1 MKLEDM
7 LSAPAADDYNGVV
20 FAEKGGEGDLSEY
33 IFTRSVAENLS
44 LILNRIIS
52 GIASET
58 ENTGIWISGDFGS
71 GKSHFLKTLS
81 LMLDGRGL
89 SERNFT
95 ETGAGSEIL
104 EAAKRIEDL
113 NIEPILFNI
122 DMQAVKGGENRSLT
136 AAFLNVF
143 NKNCGYCENNPAV
156 AEFERYLAGIGK
168 YEDFKREFKS
178 VSGSDWSS
186 RRGEPGFAADY
197 IIKATAALGVMSSGA
212 IESVCANM
220 NSDYRTSID
229 EFAGV
234 VREHTDKTGAAVVF
248 LADEIGQFIGGD
260 TALML
265 ELQTIVEALSSSC
278 RGRAWIVVTSQHE
291 MNIKDQNALDFS
303 KIRGRFALK
312 VSLKSLETEEIVVK
326 RFLEKNRSGVGS
338 LSRMYSRYRL
348 KFSDTIYS
356 DSDVVFE
363 DKARFISL
371 YPFAPYQF
379 KLLPEVLDNIRKRGE
394 AGADIS
400 TAERSI
406 LSVFHSA
413 LTYMKTF
420 EKNGRAIAP
429 LYAFYGGLRE
439 FFSPDETEVVED
451 ADKYLKNERIGGAQK
466 RLAVDILKTLL
477 ILKYSNSVRA
487 TEGNLLKLLI
497 SDLKQDADKATTELR
512 TALAALL
519 KTNTIKKRGDAFAFL
534 STGEIETENKISKID
549 VENREIVRSIADVLF
564 GKIFTLKKIA
574 LPNGAEVGL
583 GRFIDGAPYKQIRGG
598 CDVGVNFITGLG
610 EISYGDG
617 DLKLLSGECRQT
629 IVLLDGSADSDR
641 PNIME
646 SFDEIRR
653 AIQIEK
659 YIESVGARNLDDRFV
674 KIKTEEKTALMSR
687 AEIYLKNAADNAL
700 VYSLGEKVFG
710 VTIKRAAERLAAE
723 VYHKNALINE
733 HIGYD
738 DIMKELTYGAKPNSV
753 KYKQNAAALDDME
766 EYIGLSGKISVDEVK
781 RRFLKPPYGYP
792 QSDTVWLILTLLKDN
807 RIGLIL
813 NGVNTDIFKLC
824 EPEEIFGIIADNK
837 RQDKPELFGF
847 NDTNIDKENVLTKLR
862 GLYLE
867 LSDADTAPDDSFIA
881 SSLFTEL
888 DKLRTELDKYSVYYI
903 AEDNICADNM
913 FKYPGR
919 EIIAS
924 GRELIGE
931 VCPASDRRELET
943 GKNVVAAKA
952 DEIAG
957 FYRKFER
964 VREFFKS
971 DQYKIY
977 SMAAGLCGRIR
988 NIIQFMPDEKAKK
1001 LYASIAEIL
1010 SDGEPYKR
1018 IPELRESY
1026 LELSDIYYNIL
1037 NALKADAKNKLDKL
1051 TGGAL
1056 YESVALKEI
1065 AKRIPDSD
1073 NADEILGV
1081 MYMIDAAD
1089 TEGGSKS
1096 KIKEY

>member
-466 RLAVDILKTLL
+466 RLAANILKTLL
-477 ILKYSNSVRA
+477 ILKYSNSIRA

-497 SDLKQDADKATTELR
+497 SDLKQDTDKATTELR

-534 STGEIETENKISKID
+534 STGEIETENMISEID
-549 VENREIVRSIADVLF
+549 VENREIVRSIADILF

-610 EISYGDG
+610 EISYGNG

-641 PNIME
+641 PNVME

-766 EYIGLSGKISVDEVK
+766 EYICLSGKISVDEVK

-792 QSDTVWLILTLLKDN
+792 QSDTIWLILTLLRDK

-813 NGVNTDIFKLC
+813 NGAHTDIFKIS
-824 EPEEIFGIIADNK
+824 EPEETFGIIADNK
-837 RQDKPELFGF
+837 RKDKPELFGS
-847 NDTNIDKENVLTKLR
+847 NDTNIDKENVLAKLR

-867 LSDADTAPDDSFIA
+867 LSDADTAPDDSSII

-888 DKLRTELDKYSVYYI
+888 DKLRAELDKYTVYYI
-903 AEDNICADNM
+903 AEDALKADNE

-924 GRELIGE
+924 GKELIGE
-931 VCPASDRRELET
+931 VCPASDRRDLET

-952 DEIAG
+952 EEIAG

-977 SMAAGLCGRIR
+977 SMAAGLCGRIK
-988 NIIQFMPDEKAKK
+988 NIIQFTPDEKAKK
-1001 LYASIAEIL
+1001 LYTRITEIL
-1010 SDGEPYKR
+1010 CDGEPYKR
-1018 IPELRESY
+1018 IPELRERY
-1026 LELSDIYYNIL
+1026 LELNDIYYNIL
-1037 NALKADAKNKLDKL
+1037 NALKADARNKLAEL
-1051 TGGAL
+1051 ASGAL
-1056 YESVALKEI
+1056 YTGDTLKEL
-1065 AKRIPDSD
+1065 AKIISDSD

>member
-7 LSAPAADDYNGVV
+7 LSAPATDDYNGAV
-20 FAEKGGEGDLSEY
+20 FAEKSGEGDLSEY

-278 RGRAWIVVTSQHE
+278 RGRAWIVVTSQQE
-291 MNIKDQNALDFS
+291 LNIKDENALDFS

-312 VSLKSLETEEIVVK
+312 ISLKSLETEEIVVK
-326 RFLEKNRSGVGS
+326 RFLEKNRSGAVALG
-338 LSRMYSRYRL
+338 RTYSRYRL

-356 DSDVVFE
+356 DSEEVFE
-363 DKARFISL
+363 DKAQFISL

-379 KLLPEVLDNIRKRGE
+379 KLLPEVLDNIRKRGG

-413 LTYMKTF
+413 LTYMKAI

-477 ILKYSNSVRA
+477 ILKYSNSIRA

-497 SDLKQDADKATTELR
+497 SDLKQDTDKATTELR

-534 STGEIETENKISKID
+534 STGEIETENMISEID
-549 VENREIVRSIADVLF
+549 VVNREIVRSIADILF

-574 LPNGAEVGL
+574 LPNGAEVGI

-610 EISYGDG
+610 NESYNDG

-641 PNIME
+641 PNVME

-659 YIESVGARNLDDRFV
+659 YIEFVGARNLDDGFI
-674 KIKTEEKTALMSR
+674 KIKNEEKIELMSR
-687 AEIYLKNAADNAL
+687 AEIYLKNVADNAL

-738 DIMKELTYGAKPNSV
+738 DIMKELTCGAKPNSV

-766 EYIGLSGKISVDEVK
+766 EYICLSGKISVDEVK

-792 QSDTVWLILTLLKDN
+792 QSDTVWLILTLLRDK

-813 NGVNTDIFKLC
+813 NGAHTDIFKIS
-824 EPEEIFGIIADNK
+824 EPEETFGIIADNK
-837 RQDKPELFGF
+837 RKDKPELFGS
-847 NDTNIDKENVLTKLR
+847 NDTNIDKENVLAKLR

-867 LSDADTAPDDSFIA
+867 LSDADTAPDDSSII

-888 DKLRTELDKYSVYYI
+888 DKLRAELDKYTVYYI
-903 AEDNICADNM
+903 AEDALKADNE

-924 GRELIGE
+924 GKELIGE
-931 VCPASDRRELET
+931 VCPASDRRDLET

-952 DEIAG
+952 EEIAG

-977 SMAAGLCGRIR
+977 SMAAGLCGRIK
-988 NIIQFMPDEKAKK
+988 NIIQFTPDEKAKK
-1001 LYASIAEIL
+1001 LYTRITEIL
-1010 SDGEPYKR
+1010 CDGEPYKR
-1018 IPELRESY
+1018 IPELRERY
-1026 LELSDIYYNIL
+1026 LELNDIYYNIL

>member
-7 LSAPAADDYNGVV
+7 FSAPAADDYNGAV
-20 FAEKGGEGDLSEY
+20 FAGKSGDGELSEY

-81 LMLDGRGL
+81 LMLDSRGL
-89 SERNFT
+89 PERNFT
-95 ETGAGSEIL
+95 ETGAGSEVL
-104 EAAKRIEDL
+104 EASKRIEEL

-143 NKNCGYCENNPAV
+143 NKSCGYCENNPAV

-168 YEDFKREFKS
+168 YNDFKREFKS

-197 IIKATAALGVMSSGA
+197 IVEATMALGIMSSSA

-234 VREHTDKTGAAVVF
+234 VREHTDKTGATVVF

-260 TALML
+260 TTLML

-278 RGRAWIVVTSQHE
+278 RGRAWIVVTSQQE
-291 MNIKDQNALDFS
+291 MNIKDEKALDFS

-312 VSLKSLETEEIVVK
+312 ISLKSLETEEIVVK
-326 RFLEKNRSGVGS
+326 RFLEKNRSGAGA

-348 KFSDTIYS
+348 KFSDAIYS
-356 DSDVVFE
+356 DSDEVFE
-363 DKARFISL
+363 DRNRFISL

-379 KLLPEVLDNIRKRGE
+379 KLLPEVLDNIRKRGG

-413 LTYMKTF
+413 LTYMKTLDR
-420 EKNGRAIAP
+420 NGRTITP
-429 LYAFYGGLRE
+429 LYAFYEGLRE
-439 FFSPDETEVVED
+439 FFSSDETEVVED
-451 ADKYLKNERIGGAQK
+451 TDKYLKNERIGGAQK
-466 RLAVDILKTLL
+466 RLATNILKTLL

-497 SDLKQDADKATTELR
+497 SDLKQDTDKATTELR
-512 TALAALL
+512 TALATLL

-534 STGEIETENKISKID
+534 STGEIETENRISKID
-549 VENREIVRSIADVLF
+549 VDNHEIVRSIADILF
-564 GKIFTLKKIA
+564 GKIFTLKKIT

-583 GRFIDGAPYKQIRGG
+583 DRFVDGAPYKQSRGG
-598 CDVGVNFITGLG
+598 YDVGVNFITGLG
-610 EISYGDG
+610 EENYGDG
-617 DLKLLSGECRQT
+617 DLKLLSGECRQA

-641 PNIME
+641 PNVME
-646 SFDEIRR
+646 SFAEIRR

-659 YIESVGARNLDDRFV
+659 YIESVGARNLDDRFI
-674 KIKTEEKTALMSR
+674 KIKTEEKTELMSR

-700 VYSLGEKVFG
+700 VYSLGKKGFG
-710 VTIKRAAERLAAE
+710 VTIKRAAERLVAE

-738 DIMKELTYGAKPNSV
+738 EIMKELVYGYKPNSV
-753 KYKQNAAALDDME
+753 KYKLNAAALDDME
-766 EYIGLSGKISVDEVK
+766 EYIGLNGKISVDEVK

-792 QSDTVWLILTLLKDN
+792 QSDTVWLILTLLRDK

-813 NGVNTDIFKLC
+813 NGAHVDIFKLC

-837 RQDKPELFGF
+837 RKDKPELFGF
-847 NDTNIDKENVLTKLR
+847 NDANTDREKVLTKLR

-888 DKLRTELDKYSVYYI
+888 DKLRAELDKYSVYYI
-903 AEDNICADNM
+903 AENALKADNE
-913 FKYPGR
+913 FKYPGKDTI
-919 EIIAS
+919 EY
-924 GRELIGE
+924 GKKLIGE
-931 VCPASDRRELET
+931 IYSAADRRELDTEI
-943 GKNVVAAKA
+943 NAVAAKA
-952 DEIAG
+952 DEIAD

-964 VREFFKS
+964 IREFFKS

-977 SMAAGLCGRIR
+977 GMAAGLCGRIR
-988 NIIQFMPDEKAKK
+988 NIIQFTPDEKAKK
-1001 LYASIAEIL
+1001 LYERVTDIL
-1010 SDGEPYKR
+1010 SYEEPYKR

-1026 LELSDIYYNIL
+1026 LELNDIYCNIL
-1037 NALKADAKNKLDKL
+1037 SALKTDARNKLDKL

-1056 YESVALKEI
+1056 YKDDMLKELVKNI
-1065 AKRIPDSD
+1065 YNSD

-1089 TEGGSKS
+1089 IQGALNQK
-1096 KIKEY
+1096 

>member
-326 RFLEKNRSGVGS
+326 RFLEKNRSGAVALG
-338 LSRMYSRYRL
+338 RTYSRYRL

-356 DSDVVFE
+356 DSEEVFE
-363 DKARFISL
+363 DKAQFISL

-379 KLLPEVLDNIRKRGE
+379 KLLPEVLDNIRKRGG

-413 LTYMKTF
+413 LTYMKAI

-466 RLAVDILKTLL
+466 RLAANILKTLL
-477 ILKYSNSVRA
+477 ILKYSNSIRA

-497 SDLKQDADKATTELR
+497 SDLKQDTDKATTELR
-512 TALAALL
+512 TALATLL
-519 KTNTIKKRGDAFAFL
+519 KTNIIKKRGDVFAFL
-534 STGEIETENKISKID
+534 SASEIAIENKISEID
-549 VENREIVRSIADVLF
+549 VENHEIVRCIADILF

-610 EISYGDG
+610 EESYNDG
-617 DLKLLSGECRQT
+617 DLKLLSGECRRT

-641 PNIME
+641 PNVME
-646 SFDEIRR
+646 SFDEIKR
-653 AIQIEK
+653 AIRIEK
-659 YIESVGARNLDDRFV
+659 YIESVGARNLDDGFI
-674 KIKTEEKTALMSR
+674 KIKNEEKIELMSR

-792 QSDTVWLILTLLKDN
+792 QSDTVWLILTLLRDK

-813 NGVNTDIFKLC
+813 NGVHTDIFKIS

-837 RQDKPELFGF
+837 RKDKPELFGF

-867 LSDADTAPDDSFIA
+867 LSDADSAPDDSFIA

-903 AEDNICADNM
+903 AEDNLKADNM

-924 GRELIGE
+924 GKELIGE

-943 GKNVVAAKA
+943 EINAVAAKA
-952 DEIAG
+952 DEITG
-957 FYRKFER
+957 FYSKFER

-977 SMAAGLCGRIR
+977 SMAAALCGRIR

-1001 LYASIAEIL
+1001 LYTRITEIL
-1010 SDGEPYKR
+1010 CDGEPYKR
-1018 IPELRESY
+1018 IPELRERY
-1026 LELSDIYYNIL
+1026 LELNDIYYNIL
-1037 NALKADAKNKLDKL
+1037 NALKADARNKLAEL
-1051 TGGAL
+1051 ASGAL
-1056 YESVALKEI
+1056 YTGDTLKEL
-1065 AKRIPDSD
+1065 AKIISDSD

-1096 KIKEY
+1096 KIKEH